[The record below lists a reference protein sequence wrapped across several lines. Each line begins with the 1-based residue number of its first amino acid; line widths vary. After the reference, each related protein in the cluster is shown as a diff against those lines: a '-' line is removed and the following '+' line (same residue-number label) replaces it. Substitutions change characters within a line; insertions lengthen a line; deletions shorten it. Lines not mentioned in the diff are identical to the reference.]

1 MEDSEESKSIL
12 QIKKSIITKLDID
25 NKKLKILTVYS
36 TIILRNII
44 LNIYIFVTTIN
55 HY

>member
-25 NKKLKILTVYS
+25 NKNIKDFDSLFNYYLEKMVEY
-36 TIILRNII
+36 LR
-44 LNIYIFVTTIN
+44 IFVTTIN